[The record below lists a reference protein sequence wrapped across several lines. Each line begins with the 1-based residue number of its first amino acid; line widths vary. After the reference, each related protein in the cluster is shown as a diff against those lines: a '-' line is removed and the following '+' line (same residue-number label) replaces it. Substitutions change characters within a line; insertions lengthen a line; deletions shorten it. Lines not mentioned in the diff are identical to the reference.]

1 MYCSLLE
8 LDCCHNLFQPNG
20 NEADFDENATNRNT
34 KSGNIL
40 GSVTRSLTRN
50 HTSCLL
56 FSRFFFPTLSSS
68 IWCCPEKPMVGL
80 FSQRSVSAIATN
92 ETKRLLSP
100 VHHWEKQ
107 LWSVLQLNYK
117 FTESRAAALRSLR
130 FMQVQD
136 CTGAGLCSVLS
147 AR

>member
-50 HTSCLL
+50 HTSCKNIKHNA
-56 FSRFFFPTLSSS
+56 FSQIQYSYKFSVRRSFFKFSLVFCSAGSSS
-68 IWCCPEKPMVGL
+68 QPSAHQSGVVQK
-80 FSQRSVSAIATN
+80 SQWWA
-92 ETKRLLSP
+92 RLAKEVFLQLP
-100 VHHWEKQ
+100 QMKQ
-107 LWSVLQLNYK
+107 NVFSVLY
-117 FTESRAAALRSLR
+117 T
-130 FMQVQD
+130 
-136 CTGAGLCSVLS
+136 TGENSFGLSCS
-147 AR
+147 